1 MPGVGVG
8 DTGCSPAVCARSRR
22 VFFVRSST
30 PRASGWGLNVVSGA
44 DEFAGSSAVNSG
56 KGAVAQPANR
66 PKATNSAAYEFI
78 I

>member
-8 DTGCSPAVCARSRR
+8 DAGCSVAVCARSRR

-30 PRASGWGLNVVSGA
+30 PRASGWGLSVVSGA
-44 DEFAGSSAVNSG
+44 DEFAGSLAVNSG

-66 PKATNSAAYEFI
+66 PKATNGAAYEFI